1 MPEVLHI
8 RRAAAL
14 VEATPDAAEA
24 RVEAHR
30 DTLPR
35 AQGRRMNPL
44 GLALDLALE
53 GDLPG
58 ANEPLVYISRHATL
72 RAVEDFLKSFPHPS
86 PLSFQN
92 AIHPAGIEQCLVAKH
107 ASMGELIP
115 VADDNLSGVAA
126 ALRATFH
133 APGRVRRF
141 VGGEERGTWLRE
153 LGAAAGETYA
163 FAITLTDDEEP
174 GTLGT
179 ISRDASSEENESP
192 LTSLAFA
199 NAIAERKPL
208 NFGLP
213 GFGRFVLTWR

>member
-24 RVEAHR
+24 RVETHR

-44 GLALDLALE
+44 GLALDLTLE

-58 ANEPLVYISRHATL
+58 AGESLVFITRHGTI

-92 AIHPAGIEQCLVAKH
+92 AIHPAGIEQCLVPKH

-115 VADDNLSGVAA
+115 FADDQHSGMAA
-126 ALRATFH
+126 ALRALFQV
-133 APGRVRRF
+133 PGHVRRIA
-141 VGGEERGTWLRE
+141 GGEERGTWLCE
-153 LGAAAGETYA
+153 IDAAPEETFA
-163 FAITLTDDEEP
+163 FSMTLTDDAEESSI
-174 GTLGT
+174 GT
-179 ISRDASSEENESP
+179 ISRDASSEEEIP
-192 LTSLAFA
+192 LTTRAFA
-199 NAIAERKPL
+199 AAIAERKPL
-208 NFGLP
+208 RFGLP
-213 GFGRFVLTWR
+213 GFGLFVLTWR